1 MSGGVVVIVL
11 VLVAVG
17 VGLAVLGAVAAA
29 KRREALAAYA
39 ASRGWT
45 WTEER
50 SDLVDRFDG
59 APFGRGFG
67 RRASNVVQGSHDGRA
82 FVAFDYVYK
91 TQTSNGKTTTTH
103 THPFSV
109 LAMTTT
115 VPMPALSVEPEGLF
129 DSLADKVSGS
139 AIDLESEEFN
149 QAFSV
154 RCPDRKFAS
163 DVLHPLMMEFLLAHR
178 WTGWR
183 VERDSLLVIERGKRE
198 PQQIDAALAYADGV
212 LDRVPEFVWA
222 RLRGEG

>member
-1 MSGGVVVIVL
+1 MSGGVVVLVVVVL
-11 VLVAVG
+11 AIG

-50 SDLVDRFDG
+50 HDLVDRFSG

-67 RRASNVVQGSHDGRA
+67 RRAFNVVQGAHDGRA

-115 VPMPALSVEPEGLF
+115 APMPALSVEPEGLF
-129 DSLADKVSGS
+129 DAIADKVSGG

-163 DVLHPLMMEFLLAHR
+163 DVLHPLMMEHLLAHR

-183 VERDSLLVIERGKRE
+183 VDHDSLLVIEGGKRE